1 MLNLWSSLGD
11 WSFGGSSLVVL
22 GLSSFLLLHLLHVS
36 GLELLLGGVESLV
49 SSGFV
54 LSSLSLDL
62 IEGHTNDGLLD
73 SGGLSSSLLLDVL
86 DLDLLVISSRGLGP
100 GELNWLDFLVE
111 QSSGLRGDEKVH
123 LSILTSESGA
133 STRVDF
139 DFGKCAR
146 ISLDNH

>member
-11 WSFGGSSLVVL
+11 WSFGGSSLVAL
-22 GLSSFLLLHLLHVS
+22 GCSSFLLLHLLHVS
-36 GLELLLGGVESLV
+36 GLQLLLGGVESLV

-111 QSSGLRGDEKVH
+111 QSSGLRGDEKVD
-123 LSILTSESGA
+123 LTSESE
-133 STRVDF
+133 SSSRVDF
-139 DFGKCAR
+139 FSC
-146 ISLDNH
+146 S